1 MSFGRTEIFI
11 SGIIYEYGK
20 GRQTEYN
27 RNVFY
32 YITVTNLTDYLL
44 ALPVHIKNVDCW
56 VIWLLVK
63 NGGNSLNWHF
73 IQEATIQGTGS
84 YRLPEKNG
92 IRTVNLYL
100 MLDYITKRELLQIL
114 EE

>member
-1 MSFGRTEIFI
+1 M
-11 SGIIYEYGK
+11 
-20 GRQTEYN
+20 
-27 RNVFY
+27 
-32 YITVTNLTDYLL
+32 
-44 ALPVHIKNVDCW
+44 
-56 VIWLLVK
+56 K

-84 YRLPEKNG
+84 YKLPEKSD

-100 MLDYITKRELLQIL
+100 MLDYITKGELLQIL